1 MSSTRFMNNSFV
13 KRIRRPLGR
22 VRRWLRSRP
31 AKTLK
36 QREKLLRDATL
47 TLSDRKLLERVET
60 RISPNDGMY
69 VGNGNHYY
77 RVGLSAIACI
87 EQALIAAKINTVR
100 NVLDLPCG
108 YGRVLRFLVHR
119 FPEAKF
125 VACELDRDGVDFCA
139 EFLGAEPGYS
149 EPDLSRLAL
158 GREFDLIWCGSLI
171 THLDDKKIPALFEFF
186 SRHLA
191 VGGLVIF
198 TAPGDQ
204 VFQRM
209 TSGQFDYGI
218 DRKEIPTVANSYRET
233 GFGYTDYPYM
243 ADYGIS
249 LTSSDWIRNQIKKVG
264 RLREVHYQPH
274 GWDNHQDVYGFVRD
288 GEG

>member
-1 MSSTRFMNNSFV
+1 MSSTPLLNNSFV
-13 KRIRRPLGR
+13 RKIRRPLGKI
-22 VRRWLRSRP
+22 RRWLRSRP
-31 AKTLK
+31 RRTLR
-36 QREKLLRDATL
+36 QREKLLRDNTL
-47 TLSDRKLLERVET
+47 TLSDRKLLEQVET

-87 EQALIAAKINTVR
+87 ERALNAAKINTVR

-108 YGRVLRFLVHR
+108 HGRVLRFLVHR

-125 VACELDRDGVDFCA
+125 VACELDHDGVEFCA
-139 EFLGAEPGYS
+139 EFLGADAAYS

-158 GREFDLIWCGSLI
+158 GREFDLIWCGSLV
-171 THLDDKKIPALFEFF
+171 THLNDKKILELLKAF
-186 SRHLA
+186 SRLLA

-198 TAPGDQ
+198 TAPGDE
-204 VFQRM
+204 VLERM
-209 TSGQFDYGI
+209 TSRRFDYGI
-218 DRKEIPTVANSYRET
+218 NRKEIPSVADSYRET

-249 LTSSDWIRNQIKKVG
+249 LTSPEWIREQVEKVG
-264 RLREVHYQPH
+264 HLREVYYQPH
-274 GWDNHQDVYGFVRD
+274 GWDNHQDVYGFVK
-288 GEG
+288 ES